1 MKKKLPGNFFMM
13 IILAA
18 GVVFLAVGI
27 PTYDGQ
33 TLLGSIML
41 IAALIGAIIALYRTG
56 KKKDARRVVGAEV
69 YEDAKTRERNRA
81 NHMTTFSVEFQD
93 GSRELRTVRTDS
105 EEYQTYVSLGKAR
118 E

>member
-1 MKKKLPGNFFMM
+1 MKKKLPSNFFMM
-13 IILAA
+13 LVLAA

-41 IAALIGAIIALYRTG
+41 IFALLAAIYALYRSG

-81 NHMTTFSVEFQD
+81 HELTTFSVEFQD
-93 GSRELRTVRTDS
+93 GSRELRTVRNDS
-105 EEYQTYVSLGKAR
+105 EEYQTYISLGKAR
-118 E
+118 Q